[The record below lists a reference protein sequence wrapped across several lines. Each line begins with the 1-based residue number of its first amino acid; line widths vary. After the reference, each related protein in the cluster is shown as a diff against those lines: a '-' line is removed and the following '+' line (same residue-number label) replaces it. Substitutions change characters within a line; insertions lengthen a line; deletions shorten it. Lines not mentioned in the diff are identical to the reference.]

1 MPKPTLNR
9 DTKVCISLSGRP
21 SNLGTRFHN
30 YLYDQLGLDFL
41 YKAFSTEDIA
51 AAIGGVRALGFRG
64 CSVSMP
70 FKEAVIP
77 LIDELDLTAAAIQS
91 VNTIVNTEGRL
102 VGYNTDYGAVRQLL
116 TANQVDSNWSVLLRG
131 SGGMA
136 KAVGAAFRD
145 LGFRN
150 GTVWARNASA
160 GPALATELG
169 FNCTSDGSHISA
181 DILVN
186 VTPLGMAGGAAE
198 QLSFEPQQVANA
210 QLVFDV
216 VAFPEQTPLIQLAN
230 LQSKRTLTGAQV
242 IALQAA
248 AQFELYTGVSLTPE
262 LVAAASA
269 YSREAN

>member
-1 MPKPTLNR
+1 MPKPALNR

-30 YLYDQLGLDFL
+30 YLYEQLGLDFI

-51 AAIGGVRALGFRG
+51 AAIGGVKALGFRG

-77 LIDELDLTAAAIQS
+77 LIDALDSTAAAIQS
-91 VNTIVNTEGRL
+91 VNTIVNTDGHL
-102 VGYNTDYGAVRQLL
+102 VGYNTDYGAVRDLL
-116 TANQVDSNWSVLLRG
+116 NEIQVDSNWSVLLRG

-150 GTVWARNASA
+150 GTVWARNAST
-160 GPALATELG
+160 GPALAAELG
-169 FNCTSDGSHISA
+169 FNWTPNGSETFA

-186 VTPLGMAGGAAE
+186 VTPLGMVGDAAGE
-198 QLSFEPQQVANA
+198 LSFEREQVASSK
-210 QLVFDV
+210 LVFDV
-216 VAFPEQTPLIQLAN
+216 VAFPAETPLIRLAE
-230 LQSKRTLTGAQV
+230 LQNKRTLTGAQV

-248 AQFELYTGVSLTPE
+248 AQFELYTGIALTPK
-262 LVAAASA
+262 LVAAASE
-269 YSREAN
+269 YSRRAI